1 MCHVLKRG
9 QSNTIEVVVWG
20 VIPEPKVFPPGSLIL
35 DFNGSSHNQNLELCP
50 SNLNLKHSGAF
61 TYQNGLDYRKPVS
74 RCKCPCI

>member
-9 QSNTIEVVVWG
+9 QSNTIEVVVRG

-35 DFNGSSHNQNLELCP
+35 DFNSCNLELSP

-74 RCKCPCI
+74 RCKRPCI